1 MENRRRKRIWII
13 AAAVVAI
20 AAAGAGIW
28 YIVSGR
34 NSGSA
39 VYVMPVSSVSQFG
52 SGSSARYSGVV
63 EPQEAVEFRKDSSK
77 TVRETY
83 VQEGDTVKAG
93 DKLFSYDMDSVKLQ
107 ISQKELD
114 IRREQASITS
124 NNELIAITED
134 SLERQRLR
142 NQNLQTEYRI
152 KALRNELNSLEASL
166 GNTDV
171 ICPVDGTVKS
181 VSDGT
186 EGSDVYITVM
196 KAGDFVVKGKISE
209 LNIAQFPQGTPV
221 TVRSR
226 IDDRTWQGT
235 VSRIDTGQTAQ
246 DENGGYYI
254 GGQESD
260 KGSRYYFY
268 VELQDSTG
276 LFLGQHVIMEPAGA
290 RTGLW
295 LFGDYIVGAGGSD
308 PYVWA
313 ENNGRIRKKHLV
325 LGEYA
330 EDTGSWQVLEGLTV
344 SDWIA
349 YPDGTI
355 SDGMKTTTEYSYE
368 EEGTWIDDGG
378 EGFAEFIPEPEE
390 VPEED
395 WSAEDEGAGE

>member
-63 EPQEAVEFRKDSSK
+63 EPQETVEFRKDSSK

-93 DKLFSYDMDSVKLQ
+93 DRLFSYDMDSVKLQ

-196 KAGDFVVKGKISE
+196 KAGDFIVKGKISE
-209 LNIAQFPQGTPV
+209 LNIAQFP
-221 TVRSR
+221 R
-226 IDDRTWQGT
+226 
-235 VSRIDTGQTAQ
+235 
-246 DENGGYYI
+246 
-254 GGQESD
+254 
-260 KGSRYYFY
+260 
-268 VELQDSTG
+268 
-276 LFLGQHVIMEPAGA
+276 
-290 RTGLW
+290 
-295 LFGDYIVGAGGSD
+295 
-308 PYVWA
+308 
-313 ENNGRIRKKHLV
+313 GRL
-325 LGEYA
+325 
-330 EDTGSWQVLEGLTV
+330 
-344 SDWIA
+344 
-349 YPDGTI
+349 
-355 SDGMKTTTEYSYE
+355 
-368 EEGTWIDDGG
+368 
-378 EGFAEFIPEPEE
+378 
-390 VPEED
+390 
-395 WSAEDEGAGE
+395 